1 MPANARSILSGE
13 ASTWVWR
20 TVASCGAVPL
30 FQLHVTKPCKSRK
43 CLWFIASIMNKY
55 STFYFDSDVPEIHM
69 SLVTNP
75 APFL

>member
-1 MPANARSILSGE
+1 MPAVARSIVSGK
-13 ASTWVWR
+13 ARAWVWR

-30 FQLHVTKPCKSRK
+30 FQLHVTKRCKSRK
-43 CLWFIASIMNKY
+43 CMSFIASIIIKY

-75 APFL
+75 TPFP